1 MKRGGLTAMKTS
13 NTTTAALS
21 IQELS
26 EFLNV
31 SVQTLRKR
39 LRNQG
44 YLLPKNKVGNCYY
57 FTLNDCE
64 SFIANNYG
72 IFYNDFVNRY
82 SNGKRNEAIMYQI
95 PSGKGIISKETQRS
109 GKVYYYIRNLP
120 LYCDDQGSIIKFRSK
135 GFTSKEE
142 AEAERIRMIVD
153 RDNGVYKYYF
163 IEVGQIQQASKKKVP
178 PGANQSYYDFCI
190 DYFTKATYA
199 EATRKLYL
207 DITENRI
214 KSFFGT
220 TPISD
225 LSKASLQ
232 QFVDQYTT
240 NIRKTFIVLSLTL
253 KKLYSLDLIPT
264 NFYDSLVKPIS
275 TAPKHP
281 KEALTVKET
290 QCFLDYYKGHH
301 LEHCMLL
308 LFQCGLR
315 IGELQ
320 ALHWDEIEII
330 DDCKAKVHVNS
341 SWGETQ
347 HGMNRKTPKTH
358 SSKRVI
364 PISSSYTISVLKRAR
379 ATSKGKLWVAENE
392 TGLRPIDKH
401 NFSKRYFTKVGK
413 ELGIEKHLSSHVA
426 RHTFISNLVQ
436 HNVPYTE
443 IAKLAGHD
451 STAMIIK
458 VYAHA
463 IQDEDQTFNYVS
475 NLYT

>member
-1 MKRGGLTAMKTS
+1 MSMKTS
-13 NTTTAALS
+13 NKTTTALS

-39 LRNQG
+39 LHNQG
-44 YLLPKNKVGNCYY
+44 YLLPKNKVGNCYC
-57 FTLNDCE
+57 FTLSDCE
-64 SFIANNYG
+64 TFIAKNYD

-82 SNGKRNEAIMYQI
+82 SNGKRNESIMYQI

-109 GKVYYYIRNLP
+109 GKTYYYIRNLP
-120 LYCDDQGSIIKFRSK
+120 LYCDDQGRIIKFRSN
-135 GFTSKEE
+135 GFTLKEE
-142 AEAERIRMIVD
+142 AEAERKRMIAD
-153 RDNGVYKYYF
+153 RDNGLYKYRF
-163 IEVGQIQQASKKKVP
+163 IEVGHVQQSSNKKVP
-178 PGANQSYYDFCI
+178 TGANQSYYDFCI

-207 DITENRI
+207 DITKNRI
-214 KSFFGT
+214 KPFFGT

-225 LSKASLQ
+225 LSKSLLQ
-232 QFVDQYTT
+232 QFVDQYST
-240 NIRKTFIVLSLTL
+240 NIKKTFIVLSLTL
-253 KKLYSLDLIPT
+253 KKLHSLDLIPT
-264 NFYDSLVKPIS
+264 NFYSSLIKPVS

-281 KEALTVKET
+281 KEALTVNET
-290 QCFLDYYKGHH
+290 QSFLNYYKGHH
-301 LEHCMLL
+301 LEHCVLL

-320 ALHWDEIEII
+320 SLQWDEIEII

-347 HGMNRKTPKTH
+347 YGMNRKEPKTH

-364 PISSSYTISVLKRAR
+364 PISSTYTISVLKRAR
-379 ATSKGKLWVAENE
+379 AASKGNLWVAENE
-392 TGLRPIDKH
+392 TGLRPIDKS
-401 NFSKRYFTKVGK
+401 NFTKRYFAKVGK

-451 STAMIIK
+451 NTTMIIK

-463 IQDEDQTFNYVS
+463 IQDEEQTFNYVS

>member
-1 MKRGGLTAMKTS
+1 MKTS

-26 EFLNV
+26 KFLNV

-39 LRNQG
+39 LRDQG
-44 YLLPKNKVGNCYY
+44 YLIPKNKVGNCYY

-82 SNGKRNEAIMYQI
+82 SDGKRNESIMYQI

-109 GKVYYYIRNLP
+109 GKTYYYIRNLP
-120 LYCDDQGSIIKFRSK
+120 LYCDDQGTVIKFRSK

-142 AEAERIRMIVD
+142 AEFERKRMLTD
-153 RDNGVYKYYF
+153 RDNGLYKYRY
-163 IEVGQIQQASKKKVP
+163 IEAEHLQQLSKKKAP
-178 PGANQSYYDFCI
+178 TGANQSYYDFCI
-190 DYFTKATYA
+190 DFFTKATYA

-214 KSFFGT
+214 KPFFDT
-220 TPISD
+220 MSISD

-253 KKLYSLDLIPT
+253 KKLYSLELIPT
-264 NFYDSLVKPIS
+264 NYYKSLVKPVS

-281 KEALTVKET
+281 KEALTVCET
-290 QCFLDYYKGHH
+290 QCFLSYYKGHH

-320 ALHWDEIEII
+320 ALQWDEIEII
-330 DDCKAKVHVNS
+330 DECKAKIHVNT
-341 SWGETQ
+341 SWGETPC
-347 HGMNRKTPKTH
+347 GMNRKEPKTH

-364 PISSSYTISVLKRAR
+364 PISNSYTISVLKRAL
-379 ATSKGKLWVAENE
+379 AMSKGNLWVAENK

-451 STAMIIK
+451 TTAMIIK

-463 IQDEDQTFNYVS
+463 IQDEEQTFNYVS

>member
-1 MKRGGLTAMKTS
+1 MKTS
-13 NTTTAALS
+13 NKTIAALS

-39 LRNQG
+39 LRDQG
-44 YLLPKNKVGNCYY
+44 YLLSKNKVGNCYY

-82 SNGKRNEAIMYQI
+82 SNGKRNESIMYQI

-109 GKVYYYIRNLP
+109 GKTYYYIRNLP

-135 GFTSKEE
+135 GFTAKEE
-142 AEAERIRMIVD
+142 ADAERKRMIVD
-153 RDNGVYKYYF
+153 RDNGLYKYRF
-163 IEVGQIQQASKKKVP
+163 IESKYEQQSSKKKASA
-178 PGANQSYYDFCI
+178 GANQSYYDFCI
-190 DYFTKATYA
+190 NFFTKATYA

-214 KSFFGT
+214 KPFFGT
-220 TPISD
+220 MSISD

-264 NFYDSLVKPIS
+264 NFYDSLVKPVS
-275 TAPKHP
+275 TAPRHP
-281 KEALTVKET
+281 KEALTVNET
-290 QCFLDYYKGHH
+290 QCFLNYYKGHH

-320 ALHWDEIEII
+320 ALQWNEIDFI
-330 DDCKAKVHVNS
+330 DDTKAKIHVNA
-341 SWGETQ
+341 SWGDTQ
-347 HGMNRKTPKTH
+347 CGMNRKDPKTR
-358 SSKRVI
+358 SSKRII
-364 PISSSYTISVLKRAR
+364 PISNSYTISVLKRAL
-379 ATSKGKLWVAENE
+379 AMSKGKLWVAENE
-392 TGLRPIDKH
+392 TGLRPLDKH

-463 IQDEDQTFNYVS
+463 IQNEEQTFNYVS

>member
-1 MKRGGLTAMKTS
+1 MKTS

-26 EFLNV
+26 KFLNV

-39 LRNQG
+39 LRDQG
-44 YLLPKNKVGNCYY
+44 YLIPKNKVGNCYC
-57 FTLNDCE
+57 FTLSDCE
-64 SFIANNYG
+64 TFIANNYS

-82 SNGKRNEAIMYQI
+82 SNGKRNESIMYQI

-109 GKVYYYIRNLP
+109 GKTYYYIRNLP

-142 AEAERIRMIVD
+142 AEAERKRMIVD
-153 RDNGVYKYYF
+153 RDNGLYKYHF
-163 IEVGQIQQASKKKVP
+163 IECDQIQESSKKKVP
-178 PGANQSYYDFCI
+178 TGANQSYYDFCI

-207 DITENRI
+207 DITKNRI
-214 KSFFGT
+214 KPFFGT

-225 LSKASLQ
+225 LSKSLLQ
-232 QFVDQYTT
+232 QFVDQYST
-240 NIRKTFIVLSLTL
+240 NIKKTFIVLSLTL
-253 KKLYSLDLIPT
+253 KKLHSLDLIPT
-264 NFYDSLVKPIS
+264 NFYSSLIKPAS

-281 KEALTVKET
+281 KEALTVNET
-290 QCFLDYYKGHH
+290 QSFLNYYKGHH
-301 LEHCMLL
+301 LEHCVLL

-320 ALHWDEIEII
+320 SLQWDEIEII

-341 SWGETQ
+341 SWGETKY
-347 HGMNRKTPKTH
+347 GMNRKEPKTH

-364 PISSSYTISVLKRAR
+364 PISSTYTISVLKRAR
-379 ATSKGKLWVAENE
+379 AASKGNLWVAENK
-392 TGLRPIDKH
+392 TGLRPIDKS
-401 NFSKRYFTKVGK
+401 NFTKRYFAKVGK

-451 STAMIIK
+451 NTTMIIK

-463 IQDEDQTFNYVS
+463 IQDEEQTFNYVS

>member
-1 MKRGGLTAMKTS
+1 MSMKTS
-13 NTTTAALS
+13 NKTTTALS

-39 LRNQG
+39 LRDQG
-44 YLLPKNKVGNCYY
+44 YLLPKYKVGNCYR
-57 FTLNDCE
+57 FTLSDCE
-64 SFIANNYG
+64 TFIANNYG

-82 SNGKRNEAIMYQI
+82 SNGKRNESIMYQI

-109 GKVYYYIRNLP
+109 GKTYYYIRNLP
-120 LYCDDQGSIIKFRSK
+120 LYCDDQGKIIKFRSK

-142 AEAERIRMIVD
+142 AEAERKRRILD
-153 RDNGVYKYYF
+153 RDNGLYKYHF
-163 IEVGQIQQASKKKVP
+163 IECDQIQESSKKKVP
-178 PGANQSYYDFCI
+178 TGANQSYYDFCI

-207 DITENRI
+207 DITKNRI
-214 KSFFGT
+214 KPFFGT

-225 LSKASLQ
+225 LSKSLLQ
-232 QFVDQYTT
+232 QFVDQYST
-240 NIRKTFIVLSLTL
+240 NIKKTFIVLSLTL
-253 KKLYSLDLIPT
+253 KKLHSLDLIPT
-264 NFYDSLVKPIS
+264 NFYSSLIKPAS

-281 KEALTVKET
+281 KEALTVNET
-290 QCFLDYYKGHH
+290 QSFLNYYKGHH
-301 LEHCMLL
+301 LEHCVLL

-320 ALHWDEIEII
+320 SLQWDEIEII

-341 SWGETQ
+341 SWGETKY
-347 HGMNRKTPKTH
+347 GMNRKEPKTH

-364 PISSSYTISVLKRAR
+364 PISSTYTISVLKRAR
-379 ATSKGKLWVAENE
+379 AASKGNLWVAENK
-392 TGLRPIDKH
+392 TGLRPIDKS
-401 NFSKRYFTKVGK
+401 NFTKRYFAKVGK

-451 STAMIIK
+451 NTTMIIK

-463 IQDEDQTFNYVS
+463 IQDEEQTFNYVS

>member
-1 MKRGGLTAMKTS
+1 MKTS
-13 NTTTAALS
+13 NKTIAALS

-26 EFLNV
+26 KFLNV

-39 LRNQG
+39 LRDQG

-64 SFIANNYG
+64 TFIANNYG

-82 SNGKRNEAIMYQI
+82 SNGKRNESIMYQI

-109 GKVYYYIRNLP
+109 GKTYYYIRNLP
-120 LYCDDQGSIIKFRSK
+120 LYCDDQGTVIKFRSK

-142 AEAERIRMIVD
+142 AEFERKRMITD
-153 RDNGVYKYYF
+153 RDNGLYKYRF
-163 IEVGQIQQASKKKVP
+163 IEADHLQQLSKKKAP
-178 PGANQSYYDFCI
+178 TGANQSYYDFCI
-190 DYFTKATYA
+190 DFFTKATYA

-207 DITENRI
+207 AITENRI
-214 KSFFGT
+214 KPFFGT
-220 TPISD
+220 MSVSD

-253 KKLYSLDLIPT
+253 KKLYSLELIPT
-264 NFYDSLVKPIS
+264 NYYKSLVKPVS

-281 KEALTVKET
+281 KEALTVSET
-290 QCFLDYYKGHH
+290 QCFLNYYKGHH
-301 LEHCMLL
+301 LEHCVLL

-320 ALHWDEIEII
+320 SLQWDEIEII
-330 DDCKAKVHVNS
+330 DDSKAKVHVNS

-347 HGMNRKTPKTH
+347 YGMNRKEPKTH

-364 PISSSYTISVLKRAR
+364 PISSTYTISVLKRAR
-379 ATSKGKLWVAENE
+379 AASKGNLWVAENE
-392 TGLRPIDKH
+392 TGLRPIDKS
-401 NFSKRYFTKVGK
+401 NFTKRYFAKVGK

-451 STAMIIK
+451 NTTMIIK

-463 IQDEDQTFNYVS
+463 IQDEEQTFNYVS

>member
-1 MKRGGLTAMKTS
+1 MSMKTS
-13 NTTTAALS
+13 NKTTTALS

-39 LRNQG
+39 LRDQG
-44 YLLPKNKVGNCYY
+44 YLLPKYKVGNCYR
-57 FTLNDCE
+57 FTLSDCE
-64 SFIANNYG
+64 TFIAHNYG

-82 SNGKRNEAIMYQI
+82 SNGKRNESIMYQI

-109 GKVYYYIRNLP
+109 GKTYYYIRNLP

-142 AEAERIRMIVD
+142 AEAERKRMIVD
-153 RDNGVYKYYF
+153 RDNGLYKYHF
-163 IEVGQIQQASKKKVP
+163 IECDQIQESSKKKVP
-178 PGANQSYYDFCI
+178 TGANQSYYDFCI

-207 DITENRI
+207 DITKNRI
-214 KSFFGT
+214 KPFFGT

-225 LSKASLQ
+225 LSKSLLQ
-232 QFVDQYTT
+232 QFVDQYST
-240 NIRKTFIVLSLTL
+240 NIKKTFIVLSLTL
-253 KKLYSLDLIPT
+253 KKLHSLDLIPT
-264 NFYDSLVKPIS
+264 NFYSSLIKPAS

-281 KEALTVKET
+281 KEALTVNET
-290 QCFLDYYKGHH
+290 QSFLNYYKGHH
-301 LEHCMLL
+301 LEHCVLL

-320 ALHWDEIEII
+320 SLQWDEIEII

-341 SWGETQ
+341 SWGETKY
-347 HGMNRKTPKTH
+347 GMNRKEPKTH

-364 PISSSYTISVLKRAR
+364 PISSTYTISVLKRAR
-379 ATSKGKLWVAENE
+379 AASKGNLWVAENK
-392 TGLRPIDKH
+392 TGLRPIDKS
-401 NFSKRYFTKVGK
+401 NFTKRYFAKVGK

-451 STAMIIK
+451 NTTMIIK

-463 IQDEDQTFNYVS
+463 IQDEEQTFNYVS

>member
-1 MKRGGLTAMKTS
+1 MKTS
-13 NTTTAALS
+13 NKTTTALS

-39 LRNQG
+39 LRDQR
-44 YLLPKNKVGNCYY
+44 YLISKNKVGNCYY
-57 FTLNDCE
+57 FTLSDCE
-64 SFIANNYG
+64 TFIANNYG

-120 LYCDDQGSIIKFRSK
+120 LYCDDQGRIIKFRSK

-163 IEVGQIQQASKKKVP
+163 IEVGQVQQESKKKVP
-178 PGANQSYYDFCI
+178 PGSNQSYYDFCI

-232 QFVDQYTT
+232 QFIDQYTT

-275 TAPKHP
+275 TAQKHP

-347 HGMNRKTPKTH
+347 YGMNRKAPKTH

-364 PISSSYTISVLKRAR
+364 PINNTYTISVLKRAR
-379 ATSKGKLWVAENE
+379 AMSKGNLWVAENE

>member
-1 MKRGGLTAMKTS
+1 MKTS

-39 LRNQG
+39 LRDQG

-82 SNGKRNEAIMYQI
+82 SNGKRNESIMYQI

-109 GKVYYYIRNLP
+109 GKTYYYIRNLP
-120 LYCDDQGSIIKFRSK
+120 LYCDDQGKIIKFRSK

-142 AEAERIRMIVD
+142 AEAERKRRILD
-153 RDNGVYKYYF
+153 RDNGLYKYHF
-163 IEVGQIQQASKKKVP
+163 IECDQIQESSKKKVP
-178 PGANQSYYDFCI
+178 TGANQSYYDFCI

-207 DITENRI
+207 DITKNRI
-214 KSFFGT
+214 KPFFGT

-225 LSKASLQ
+225 LSKSLLQ
-232 QFVDQYTT
+232 QFVDQYST
-240 NIRKTFIVLSLTL
+240 NIKKTFIVLSLTL
-253 KKLYSLDLIPT
+253 KKLHSLDLIPT
-264 NFYDSLVKPIS
+264 NFYSSLIKPAS

-281 KEALTVKET
+281 KEALTVNET
-290 QCFLDYYKGHH
+290 QSFLNYYKGHH
-301 LEHCMLL
+301 LEHCVLL

-320 ALHWDEIEII
+320 SLQWDEIEII

-341 SWGETQ
+341 SWGETKY
-347 HGMNRKTPKTH
+347 GMNRKEPKTH

-364 PISSSYTISVLKRAR
+364 PISSTYTISVLKRAR
-379 ATSKGKLWVAENE
+379 AASKGNLWVAENE
-392 TGLRPIDKH
+392 TGLRPIDKS
-401 NFSKRYFTKVGK
+401 NFTKRYFAKVGK
-413 ELGIEKHLSSHVA
+413 KLGIEKHLSSHVA

-451 STAMIIK
+451 NTTMIIK

-463 IQDEDQTFNYVS
+463 IQDEEQTFNYVS

>member
-1 MKRGGLTAMKTS
+1 MKTS

-26 EFLNV
+26 KFLNV

-39 LRNQG
+39 LRDQG
-44 YLLPKNKVGNCYY
+44 YLLPKYKVGNCYR
-57 FTLNDCE
+57 FTLSDCE
-64 SFIANNYG
+64 TFIANNYG

-82 SNGKRNEAIMYQI
+82 SNGKRNESIMYQI

-109 GKVYYYIRNLP
+109 GKTYYYIRNLP
-120 LYCDDQGSIIKFRSK
+120 LYCDDQGRIIKFRSK

-142 AEAERIRMIVD
+142 AEAERKRMIQD
-153 RDNGVYKYYF
+153 RDNGLYKYHF
-163 IEVGQIQQASKKKVP
+163 IECDQIQESSKKKVP
-178 PGANQSYYDFCI
+178 TGANQSYYDFCI

-207 DITENRI
+207 DITKNRI
-214 KSFFGT
+214 KPFFGT

-225 LSKASLQ
+225 LSKSLLQ
-232 QFVDQYTT
+232 QFVDQYST
-240 NIRKTFIVLSLTL
+240 NIKKTFIVLSLTL
-253 KKLYSLDLIPT
+253 KKLHSLDLIPT
-264 NFYDSLVKPIS
+264 NFYSSLIKPAS

-281 KEALTVKET
+281 KEALTVNET
-290 QCFLDYYKGHH
+290 QSFLNYYKGHH
-301 LEHCMLL
+301 LEHCVLL

-320 ALHWDEIEII
+320 SLQWDEIEII

-341 SWGETQ
+341 SWGETKY
-347 HGMNRKTPKTH
+347 GMNRKEPKTH

-364 PISSSYTISVLKRAR
+364 PISSTYTISVLKRAR
-379 ATSKGKLWVAENE
+379 AASKGNLWVAENE
-392 TGLRPIDKH
+392 TGLRPIDKS
-401 NFSKRYFTKVGK
+401 NFTKRYFAKVGK

-451 STAMIIK
+451 NTTMIIK

-463 IQDEDQTFNYVS
+463 IQDEEQTFNYVS

>member
-1 MKRGGLTAMKTS
+1 MSMKTS
-13 NTTTAALS
+13 NKTTTALS

-39 LRNQG
+39 LHDQG
-44 YLLPKNKVGNCYY
+44 YLLPKNKIGNCYC
-57 FTLNDCE
+57 FTLCDCE
-64 SFIANNYG
+64 TFIAKNYG
-72 IFYNDFVNRY
+72 IFYNNFVNRY
-82 SNGKRNEAIMYQI
+82 SNGKRNESIMYQI

-109 GKVYYYIRNLP
+109 GKTYYYIRNLP
-120 LYCDDQGSIIKFRSK
+120 LYCDDQGRIIKFRSN
-135 GFTSKEE
+135 GFTLKEE
-142 AEAERIRMIVD
+142 AEAERKRMIAD
-153 RDNGVYKYYF
+153 RDNGLYKYRF
-163 IEVGQIQQASKKKVP
+163 IEVGHVQQSSNKKVP
-178 PGANQSYYDFCI
+178 TGANQSYYDFCI

-207 DITENRI
+207 DITKNRI
-214 KSFFGT
+214 KPFFGT

-225 LSKASLQ
+225 LSKSLLQ
-232 QFVDQYTT
+232 QFVDQYST
-240 NIRKTFIVLSLTL
+240 NIKKTFIVLSLTL
-253 KKLYSLDLIPT
+253 KKLHSLDLIPT
-264 NFYDSLVKPIS
+264 NFYSSLIKPAS

-281 KEALTVKET
+281 KEALTVNET
-290 QCFLDYYKGHH
+290 QSFLNYYKGHH
-301 LEHCMLL
+301 LEHCVLL

-320 ALHWDEIEII
+320 SLQWDEIEII

-341 SWGETQ
+341 SWGETKY
-347 HGMNRKTPKTH
+347 GMNRKEPKTH
-358 SSKRVI
+358 SSKRII
-364 PISSSYTISVLKRAR
+364 PISSTYTISVLKRAR
-379 ATSKGKLWVAENE
+379 AASKGNLWVAENE
-392 TGLRPIDKH
+392 TGLRPIDKS
-401 NFSKRYFTKVGK
+401 NFTKRYFAKVGK

-451 STAMIIK
+451 NTTMIIK

-463 IQDEDQTFNYVS
+463 IQDEEQTFNYVS

>member
-1 MKRGGLTAMKTS
+1 MKTS
-13 NTTTAALS
+13 NKTTAALS

-39 LRNQG
+39 LRDQG
-44 YLLPKNKVGNCYY
+44 YLLSKNKVGNCYY

-82 SNGKRNEAIMYQI
+82 SNGKRNESIMYQI

-109 GKVYYYIRNLP
+109 GKTYYYIRNLP

-135 GFTSKEE
+135 GFTAKEE
-142 AEAERIRMIVD
+142 ADAERKRMIVD
-153 RDNGVYKYYF
+153 RDNGLYKYRF
-163 IEVGQIQQASKKKVP
+163 IESKYEQQSSKKKASA
-178 PGANQSYYDFCI
+178 GANQSYYDFCI
-190 DYFTKATYA
+190 NFFTKATYA

-214 KSFFGT
+214 KPFFGT
-220 TPISD
+220 MSISD
-225 LSKASLQ
+225 LSKVSLQ

-264 NFYDSLVKPIS
+264 NFYDSLVKPVS
-275 TAPKHP
+275 TAPRHP
-281 KEALTVKET
+281 KEALTVNET
-290 QCFLDYYKGHH
+290 QCFLNYYKGHH

-320 ALHWDEIEII
+320 ALQWNEIDFI
-330 DDCKAKVHVNS
+330 DDTKAKIHVNA
-341 SWGETQ
+341 SWGDTQ
-347 HGMNRKTPKTH
+347 CGMNRKDPKTR
-358 SSKRVI
+358 SSKRII
-364 PISSSYTISVLKRAR
+364 PISNSYTISVLKRAL
-379 ATSKGKLWVAENE
+379 AMSKGKLWVAENK
-392 TGLRPIDKH
+392 TGLRPLDKH

-463 IQDEDQTFNYVS
+463 IQDEEQTFNYVS

>member
-1 MKRGGLTAMKTS
+1 MKIS

-26 EFLNV
+26 KFLNV

-39 LRNQG
+39 LRDQG
-44 YLLPKNKVGNCYY
+44 HLVPKNKIGNCYH
-57 FTLNDCE
+57 FTLNDCGF
-64 SFIANNYG
+64 FIANNYG

-82 SNGKRNEAIMYQI
+82 SDGKRNESIMYQI

-109 GKVYYYIRNLP
+109 GKTYYYIRNLP

-142 AEAERIRMIVD
+142 AEAERKRMIVD
-153 RDNGVYKYYF
+153 RDNGLYKYRF
-163 IEVGQIQQASKKKVP
+163 IESKYEQQPSKKKAST
-178 PGANQSYYDFCI
+178 GANQSYYEFCI
-190 DYFTKATYA
+190 NFFTKATYA

-214 KSFFGT
+214 KPFFGT
-220 TPISD
+220 MSISE

-264 NFYDSLVKPIS
+264 NFYDSLVKPVS
-275 TAPKHP
+275 TAPRHP
-281 KEALTVKET
+281 KEALTVSET
-290 QCFLDYYKGHH
+290 QYFLNYYKGHH

-320 ALHWDEIEII
+320 ALQWDEIEIV
-330 DDCKAKVHVNS
+330 DEYKAKIHVNA

-347 HGMNRKTPKTH
+347 CGMNRKEPKTR
-358 SSKRVI
+358 SSRRVI
-364 PISSSYTISVLKRAR
+364 PISNSYTVSVLKRAR
-379 ATSKGKLWVAENE
+379 ATSKGNLWVAENE

-463 IQDEDQTFNYVS
+463 IQDEEQTFNYVS

>member
-1 MKRGGLTAMKTS
+1 MSMKTS
-13 NTTTAALS
+13 NKTTTALS

-31 SVQTLRKR
+31 SAQTLRKR
-39 LRNQG
+39 LRDQG
-44 YLLPKNKVGNCYY
+44 YLISKNKVGNCYY

-64 SFIANNYG
+64 TFIANNYS

-82 SNGKRNEAIMYQI
+82 SNGKGNESIMYQI

-109 GKVYYYIRNLP
+109 GKTYYYIRNLP

-142 AEAERIRMIVD
+142 AEAERKRMIVD
-153 RDNGVYKYYF
+153 RDNGLYKYHF
-163 IEVGQIQQASKKKVP
+163 IEVGHVQQSSKSKVP

-214 KSFFGT
+214 KAFFGT

-264 NFYDSLVKPIS
+264 NFYDLLVKPVS

-281 KEALTVKET
+281 KEALTVNET

-320 ALHWDEIEII
+320 SLQWDEIEII

-347 HGMNRKTPKTH
+347 YGMNRKEPKTR
-358 SSKRVI
+358 SSRRVI
-364 PISSSYTISVLKRAR
+364 PISSTYTISVLKRAR
-379 ATSKGKLWVAENE
+379 AASKGNLWVAENE
-392 TGLRPIDKH
+392 TGLLPIDKS
-401 NFSKRYFTKVGK
+401 NFTKRYFAKVGK

-463 IQDEDQTFNYVS
+463 IQDEEQTFNYVS

>member
-1 MKRGGLTAMKTS
+1 MKTS

-39 LRNQG
+39 LRDQG

-64 SFIANNYG
+64 SFIANNYS

-82 SNGKRNEAIMYQI
+82 SNGKRNESIMYQI
-95 PSGKGIISKETQRS
+95 PSGKGVISKETQRS
-109 GKVYYYIRNLP
+109 GKAYYYIRNLP

-163 IEVGQIQQASKKKVP
+163 IEVGQVQQESKKKVP

-275 TAPKHP
+275 TAQKYP
-281 KEALTVKET
+281 KEALTVSET

-364 PISSSYTISVLKRAR
+364 PISNSYTISVLKRAR
-379 ATSKGKLWVAENE
+379 ATSKGKLWVAENK

-463 IQDEDQTFNYVS
+463 IQDEEQTFNYVS

>member
-1 MKRGGLTAMKTS
+1 MKTS

-26 EFLNV
+26 KFLNV

-39 LRNQG
+39 LRDQG
-44 YLLPKNKVGNCYY
+44 YLLPKYKVGNCYR
-57 FTLNDCE
+57 FTLSDCE
-64 SFIANNYG
+64 TFIANNYG

-82 SNGKRNEAIMYQI
+82 SNGKRNESIMYQI

-109 GKVYYYIRNLP
+109 GKTYYYIRNLP

-142 AEAERIRMIVD
+142 AEAERKRMIVD
-153 RDNGVYKYYF
+153 RDNGLYKYHF
-163 IEVGQIQQASKKKVP
+163 IECDQIQESSKKKVP
-178 PGANQSYYDFCI
+178 TGANQSYYDFCI

-207 DITENRI
+207 DITKNRI
-214 KSFFGT
+214 KPFFGT

-225 LSKASLQ
+225 LSKSLLQ
-232 QFVDQYTT
+232 QFVDQYST
-240 NIRKTFIVLSLTL
+240 NIKKTFIVLSLTL
-253 KKLYSLDLIPT
+253 KKLHSLDLIPT
-264 NFYDSLVKPIS
+264 NFYSSLIKPAS

-281 KEALTVKET
+281 KEALTVNET
-290 QCFLDYYKGHH
+290 QSFLNYYKGHH
-301 LEHCMLL
+301 LEHCVLL

-320 ALHWDEIEII
+320 SLQWDEIEII

-341 SWGETQ
+341 SWGETKY
-347 HGMNRKTPKTH
+347 GMNRKEPKTH

-364 PISSSYTISVLKRAR
+364 PISSTYTISVLKRAR
-379 ATSKGKLWVAENE
+379 AASKGNLWVAENE
-392 TGLRPIDKH
+392 TGLRPIDKS
-401 NFSKRYFTKVGK
+401 NFTKRYFAKVGK

-451 STAMIIK
+451 NTTMIIK

-463 IQDEDQTFNYVS
+463 IQDEEQTFNYVS

>member
-1 MKRGGLTAMKTS
+1 MKTS
-13 NTTTAALS
+13 NKTIAALS

-31 SVQTLRKR
+31 SMQTLRKR
-39 LRNQG
+39 LRDQG
-44 YLLPKNKVGNCYY
+44 YLLSKNKVGNCYY

-72 IFYNDFVNRY
+72 IFYNNFVNRY
-82 SNGKRNEAIMYQI
+82 SNGKRNESIMYQI

-109 GKVYYYIRNLP
+109 GKTYYYIRNLP

-135 GFTSKEE
+135 GFTAKEE
-142 AEAERIRMIVD
+142 ADAERKRMIVD
-153 RDNGVYKYYF
+153 RDNGLYKYRF
-163 IEVGQIQQASKKKVP
+163 IESKYEQQSSKKKASAD
-178 PGANQSYYDFCI
+178 ANQSYYDFCI
-190 DYFTKATYA
+190 NFFTKATYA

-214 KSFFGT
+214 KPFFGT
-220 TPISD
+220 ISISD

-264 NFYDSLVKPIS
+264 NFYDSLVKPVS
-275 TAPKHP
+275 TAPRHP
-281 KEALTVKET
+281 KEALTVNET
-290 QCFLDYYKGHH
+290 QCFLNYYKGHH

-320 ALHWDEIEII
+320 ALQWNEIDFI
-330 DDCKAKVHVNS
+330 DDTKAKIHVNA
-341 SWGETQ
+341 SWGDTQ
-347 HGMNRKTPKTH
+347 CGMNRKDPKTR
-358 SSKRVI
+358 SSKRII
-364 PISSSYTISVLKRAR
+364 PISNSYTISVLKRAL
-379 ATSKGKLWVAENE
+379 AMSKGKLWVAENE
-392 TGLRPIDKH
+392 TGLRPLDKH

-426 RHTFISNLVQ
+426 RHTFISTLVQ

-463 IQDEDQTFNYVS
+463 IQNEEQTFNYVS

>member
-1 MKRGGLTAMKTS
+1 MKTS
-13 NTTTAALS
+13 NKTTAALS

-39 LRNQG
+39 LRDQG
-44 YLLPKNKVGNCYY
+44 YLLSKNKVGNCYY

-82 SNGKRNEAIMYQI
+82 SNGKRNESIMYQI

-109 GKVYYYIRNLP
+109 GKTYYYIRNLP

-135 GFTSKEE
+135 GFTAKEE
-142 AEAERIRMIVD
+142 ADAERKRMIVD
-153 RDNGVYKYYF
+153 RDNGLYKYRF
-163 IEVGQIQQASKKKVP
+163 IESKYEQQSSKKKASA
-178 PGANQSYYDFCI
+178 GANQSYYDFCI
-190 DYFTKATYA
+190 NFFTKATYA

-214 KSFFGT
+214 KPFFDT
-220 TPISD
+220 MSISD

-264 NFYDSLVKPIS
+264 NFYDSLVKPVS
-275 TAPKHP
+275 TAPRHP
-281 KEALTVKET
+281 KEALTVNET
-290 QCFLDYYKGHH
+290 QCFLNYYKGHH

-320 ALHWDEIEII
+320 ALQWNEIDFI
-330 DDCKAKVHVNS
+330 DDTKAKIHVNA
-341 SWGETQ
+341 SWGDTQ
-347 HGMNRKTPKTH
+347 CGMNRKDPKTR
-358 SSKRVI
+358 SSKRII
-364 PISSSYTISVLKRAR
+364 PISNSYTISVLKRAL
-379 ATSKGKLWVAENE
+379 AMSKGKLWVAENE
-392 TGLRPIDKH
+392 TGLRPLDKH

>member
-1 MKRGGLTAMKTS
+1 MSMKTS
-13 NTTTAALS
+13 NKTTTALS

-39 LRNQG
+39 LRDQG
-44 YLLPKNKVGNCYY
+44 YLLPKYKVGNCYR
-57 FTLNDCE
+57 FTLSDCE
-64 SFIANNYG
+64 TFIANNYG

-82 SNGKRNEAIMYQI
+82 SNGKRNESIMYQI

-109 GKVYYYIRNLP
+109 GKTYYYIRNLP

-142 AEAERIRMIVD
+142 AEAERKRMIVD
-153 RDNGVYKYYF
+153 RDNGLYKYHF
-163 IEVGQIQQASKKKVP
+163 IECDQIQESLKKKVP
-178 PGANQSYYDFCI
+178 TGANQSYYDFCI

-207 DITENRI
+207 DITKNRI
-214 KSFFGT
+214 KPFFGT

-225 LSKASLQ
+225 LSKSLLQ
-232 QFVDQYTT
+232 QFVDQYST
-240 NIRKTFIVLSLTL
+240 NIKKTFIVLSLTL
-253 KKLYSLDLIPT
+253 KKLHSLDLIPT
-264 NFYDSLVKPIS
+264 NFYSSLIKPAS

-281 KEALTVKET
+281 KEALTVNET
-290 QCFLDYYKGHH
+290 QSFLNYYKGHH
-301 LEHCMLL
+301 LEHCVLL

-320 ALHWDEIEII
+320 SLQWDEIEII

-341 SWGETQ
+341 SWGETKY
-347 HGMNRKTPKTH
+347 GMNRKEPKTH

-364 PISSSYTISVLKRAR
+364 PISSTYTISVLKRAR
-379 ATSKGKLWVAENE
+379 AASKGNLWVAENK
-392 TGLRPIDKH
+392 TGLRPIDKS
-401 NFSKRYFTKVGK
+401 NFTKRYFAKVGK

-451 STAMIIK
+451 NTTMIIK

-463 IQDEDQTFNYVS
+463 IQDEEQTFNYVS

>member
-1 MKRGGLTAMKTS
+1 MSMKTS
-13 NTTTAALS
+13 NKTTTALS

-39 LRNQG
+39 LRDQR
-44 YLLPKNKVGNCYY
+44 YLLPKNKVGNCYC
-57 FTLNDCE
+57 FTLSDCE
-64 SFIANNYG
+64 SFIANNYS

-82 SNGKRNEAIMYQI
+82 SDGKRNESIMYQI

-109 GKVYYYIRNLP
+109 GKTYYYIRNLP
-120 LYCDDQGSIIKFRSK
+120 LYCDDQGRIIKFRSN
-135 GFTSKEE
+135 GFTLKEE
-142 AEAERIRMIVD
+142 AEAERKRMIAD
-153 RDNGVYKYYF
+153 RDNGLYKYRF
-163 IEVGQIQQASKKKVP
+163 IEVGHVQQSSNKKVP
-178 PGANQSYYDFCI
+178 TGANQSYYDFCI

-207 DITENRI
+207 DITKNRI
-214 KSFFGT
+214 KPFFGT

-225 LSKASLQ
+225 LSKSLLQ
-232 QFVDQYTT
+232 QFVDQYST
-240 NIRKTFIVLSLTL
+240 NIKKTFIVLSLTL
-253 KKLYSLDLIPT
+253 KKLHSLDLIPT
-264 NFYDSLVKPIS
+264 NFYSSLIKPAS

-281 KEALTVKET
+281 KEALTVNET
-290 QCFLDYYKGHH
+290 QSFLNYYKGHH

-320 ALHWDEIEII
+320 SLQWDEIEII

-341 SWGETQ
+341 SWGETKY
-347 HGMNRKTPKTH
+347 GMNRKEAKTH

-364 PISSSYTISVLKRAR
+364 PISSTYTISVLKRAR
-379 ATSKGKLWVAENE
+379 AASKGNLWVAENE
-392 TGLRPIDKH
+392 TGLRPIDKS
-401 NFSKRYFTKVGK
+401 NFTKRYFAKVGK

-451 STAMIIK
+451 NTTMIIK

-463 IQDEDQTFNYVS
+463 IQDEEQTFNYVS

>member
-1 MKRGGLTAMKTS
+1 MKTS

-39 LRNQG
+39 LRDQG

-82 SNGKRNEAIMYQI
+82 SDGKRNESIMYQI

-109 GKVYYYIRNLP
+109 GKTYYYIRNLP

-142 AEAERIRMIVD
+142 AEAERKRRILD
-153 RDNGVYKYYF
+153 RDNGLYKYHF
-163 IEVGQIQQASKKKVP
+163 IECDQIQESSKKKVP
-178 PGANQSYYDFCI
+178 TGANQSYYDFCI

-207 DITENRI
+207 DITKNRI
-214 KSFFGT
+214 KPFFGT

-225 LSKASLQ
+225 LSKSLLQ
-232 QFVDQYTT
+232 QFVDQYST
-240 NIRKTFIVLSLTL
+240 NIKKTFIVLSLTL
-253 KKLYSLDLIPT
+253 KKLHSLDLIPT
-264 NFYDSLVKPIS
+264 NFYSSLIKPTS

-281 KEALTVKET
+281 KEALTVNET
-290 QCFLDYYKGHH
+290 QSFLNYYKGHH
-301 LEHCMLL
+301 LEHCVLL

-320 ALHWDEIEII
+320 SLQWDEIEII

-341 SWGETQ
+341 SWGETKY
-347 HGMNRKTPKTH
+347 GMNRKEPKTH

-364 PISSSYTISVLKRAR
+364 PISSTYTISVLKRAR
-379 ATSKGKLWVAENE
+379 AASKGNLWVAENE
-392 TGLRPIDKH
+392 TGLRPIDKS
-401 NFSKRYFTKVGK
+401 NFTKRYFAKVGK

-451 STAMIIK
+451 NTTMIIK

-463 IQDEDQTFNYVS
+463 IQNEEQTFNYVS

>member
-1 MKRGGLTAMKTS
+1 MKTS

-26 EFLNV
+26 KFLNV

-39 LRNQG
+39 LRDQG

-82 SNGKRNEAIMYQI
+82 SNGKRNESIMYQI

-109 GKVYYYIRNLP
+109 GKTYYYIRNLP
-120 LYCDDQGSIIKFRSK
+120 LYCDDQGKIIKFRSK

-142 AEAERIRMIVD
+142 AEAERKRRILD
-153 RDNGVYKYYF
+153 RDNGLYKYHF
-163 IEVGQIQQASKKKVP
+163 IECDQIQESSKKKVP
-178 PGANQSYYDFCI
+178 TGANQSYYDFCI

-207 DITENRI
+207 DITKNRI
-214 KSFFGT
+214 KPFFGT

-225 LSKASLQ
+225 LSKSLLQ
-232 QFVDQYTT
+232 QFVDQYST
-240 NIRKTFIVLSLTL
+240 NIKKTFIVLSLTL
-253 KKLYSLDLIPT
+253 KKLHSLDLIPT
-264 NFYDSLVKPIS
+264 NFYSSLIKPAS

-281 KEALTVKET
+281 KEALTVNET
-290 QCFLDYYKGHH
+290 QSFLNYYKGHH
-301 LEHCMLL
+301 LEHCVLL

-320 ALHWDEIEII
+320 SLQWDEIEII

-341 SWGETQ
+341 SWGETKY
-347 HGMNRKTPKTH
+347 GMNRKEPKTH

-364 PISSSYTISVLKRAR
+364 PISSTYTISVLKRAR
-379 ATSKGKLWVAENE
+379 AASKGNLWVAENE
-392 TGLRPIDKH
+392 TGLRPIDKS
-401 NFSKRYFTKVGK
+401 NFTKRYFAKVGK
-413 ELGIEKHLSSHVA
+413 KLGIEKHLSSHVA

-451 STAMIIK
+451 NTTMIIK

-463 IQDEDQTFNYVS
+463 IQDEEQTFNYVS

>member
-1 MKRGGLTAMKTS
+1 MKTS

>member
-1 MKRGGLTAMKTS
+1 MKTS
-13 NTTTAALS
+13 NKTIAALS

-39 LRNQG
+39 LRDQG
-44 YLLPKNKVGNCYY
+44 YLLSKNKVGNCYY

-82 SNGKRNEAIMYQI
+82 SNGKRNESIMYQI

-109 GKVYYYIRNLP
+109 GKTYYYIRNLP

-135 GFTSKEE
+135 GFTAKEE
-142 AEAERIRMIVD
+142 ADAERKRMIVD
-153 RDNGVYKYYF
+153 RDNGLYKYRF
-163 IEVGQIQQASKKKVP
+163 IESKYEQQSSKKKASA
-178 PGANQSYYDFCI
+178 GANQSYYDFCI
-190 DYFTKATYA
+190 NFFTKATYA

-214 KSFFGT
+214 KPFFGT
-220 TPISD
+220 MSISD

-264 NFYDSLVKPIS
+264 NFYDSLVKPVS

-281 KEALTVKET
+281 KEALTVNET
-290 QCFLDYYKGHH
+290 QCFLNYYKGHH

-320 ALHWDEIEII
+320 ALQWNEIDFI
-330 DDCKAKVHVNS
+330 DDTKAKIHVNA
-341 SWGETQ
+341 SWGDTQ
-347 HGMNRKTPKTH
+347 CGMNRKDPKTR
-358 SSKRVI
+358 SSKRII
-364 PISSSYTISVLKRAR
+364 PISNSYTISVLKRAL
-379 ATSKGKLWVAENE
+379 AMSKGKLWVAENE
-392 TGLRPIDKH
+392 TGLRPLDKH

-463 IQDEDQTFNYVS
+463 IQNEEQTFNYVS

>member
-1 MKRGGLTAMKTS
+1 MKTS
-13 NTTTAALS
+13 NKTTAALS

-39 LRNQG
+39 LRDQG
-44 YLLPKNKVGNCYY
+44 YLLSKNKVGNCYY

-82 SNGKRNEAIMYQI
+82 SDGKRNESIMYQI

-109 GKVYYYIRNLP
+109 GKTYYYIRNLP

-135 GFTSKEE
+135 GFTLKEE
-142 AEAERIRMIVD
+142 ADAERKRMIVD
-153 RDNGVYKYYF
+153 RDNGLYKYRF
-163 IEVGQIQQASKKKVP
+163 IESKYEQQSSQKKAP
-178 PGANQSYYDFCI
+178 AGANQSYYDFCI
-190 DYFTKATYA
+190 NFFTKATYA

-214 KSFFGT
+214 KPFFGT
-220 TPISD
+220 MSISD

-253 KKLYSLDLIPT
+253 KKLYSLDLIET
-264 NFYDSLVKPIS
+264 NFYDSLVKPVS
-275 TAPKHP
+275 TAPRYP
-281 KEALTVKET
+281 KEALTVNET
-290 QCFLDYYKGHH
+290 QCFLNYYKGHH

-320 ALHWDEIEII
+320 ALQWNEIDFI
-330 DDCKAKVHVNS
+330 DDTKAKIHVNA
-341 SWGETQ
+341 SWGDTQ
-347 HGMNRKTPKTH
+347 CGMNRKEPKTR
-358 SSKRVI
+358 SSKRII
-364 PISSSYTISVLKRAR
+364 PISNSYTISVLKRAL
-379 ATSKGKLWVAENE
+379 AMSKGKLWVAENE
-392 TGLRPIDKH
+392 TGLRPLDKH

-413 ELGIEKHLSSHVA
+413 ELGIKKHLSSHVA

-463 IQDEDQTFNYVS
+463 IQDEEQTFNYVS

>member
-1 MKRGGLTAMKTS
+1 MSMKTS
-13 NTTTAALS
+13 NKTTTALS

-39 LRNQG
+39 LRDQG
-44 YLLPKNKVGNCYY
+44 YLLPKYKVGNCYR
-57 FTLNDCE
+57 FTLSDCE
-64 SFIANNYG
+64 TFIANNYG
-72 IFYNDFVNRY
+72 IFYNNFVNRY
-82 SNGKRNEAIMYQI
+82 SNGKRNESIMYQI

-109 GKVYYYIRNLP
+109 GKTYYYIRNLP

-142 AEAERIRMIVD
+142 AEAERKRMIVD
-153 RDNGVYKYYF
+153 RDNGLYKYHF
-163 IEVGQIQQASKKKVP
+163 IECDQIQESSKKKVP
-178 PGANQSYYDFCI
+178 TGANQSYYDFCI

-207 DITENRI
+207 DITKNRI
-214 KSFFGT
+214 KPFFGT

-225 LSKASLQ
+225 LSKSLLQ
-232 QFVDQYTT
+232 QFVDQYST
-240 NIRKTFIVLSLTL
+240 NIKKTFIVLSLTL
-253 KKLYSLDLIPT
+253 KKLHSLDLIPT
-264 NFYDSLVKPIS
+264 NFYSSLIKPAS

-281 KEALTVKET
+281 KEALTVNET
-290 QCFLDYYKGHH
+290 QSFLNYYKGHH
-301 LEHCMLL
+301 LEHCVLL

-320 ALHWDEIEII
+320 SLQWDEIEII

-341 SWGETQ
+341 SWGETKY
-347 HGMNRKTPKTH
+347 GMNRKEPKTH

-364 PISSSYTISVLKRAR
+364 PISSTYTISVLKRAR
-379 ATSKGKLWVAENE
+379 AASKGNLWVAENK
-392 TGLRPIDKH
+392 TGLRPIDKS
-401 NFSKRYFTKVGK
+401 NFTKRYFAKVGK

-451 STAMIIK
+451 NTTMIIK

-463 IQDEDQTFNYVS
+463 IQDEEQTFNYVS

>member
-1 MKRGGLTAMKTS
+1 MKTS

-26 EFLNV
+26 KFLNV

-39 LRNQG
+39 LRDQG
-44 YLLPKNKVGNCYY
+44 YLIPKNKVGNCYC
-57 FTLNDCE
+57 FTISDCE
-64 SFIANNYG
+64 TFIANNYS

-82 SNGKRNEAIMYQI
+82 SDGKRNESIMYQI

-109 GKVYYYIRNLP
+109 GKTYYYIRNLP
-120 LYCDDQGSIIKFRSK
+120 LYCDDQGRIIKFRSK
-135 GFTSKEE
+135 GFTLKEE
-142 AEAERIRMIVD
+142 AEAERKRMIVD
-153 RDNGVYKYYF
+153 RDNGLYKYHF
-163 IEVGQIQQASKKKVP
+163 IECDQIQESSKKKVP
-178 PGANQSYYDFCI
+178 TGANQSYYDFCI

-207 DITENRI
+207 DITKNRI
-214 KSFFGT
+214 KPFFGT

-225 LSKASLQ
+225 LSKSLLQ
-232 QFVDQYTT
+232 QFVDQYST
-240 NIRKTFIVLSLTL
+240 NIKKTFIVLSLTL
-253 KKLYSLDLIPT
+253 KKLHSLDLIPT
-264 NFYDSLVKPIS
+264 NFYSSLIKPAS

-281 KEALTVKET
+281 KEALTVNET
-290 QCFLDYYKGHH
+290 QSFLNYYKGHH
-301 LEHCMLL
+301 LEHCVLL

-320 ALHWDEIEII
+320 SLQWDEIEII

-341 SWGETQ
+341 SWGETKY
-347 HGMNRKTPKTH
+347 GMNRKEPKTH

-364 PISSSYTISVLKRAR
+364 PISSTYTISVLKRAR
-379 ATSKGKLWVAENE
+379 AASKGNLWVAENE
-392 TGLRPIDKH
+392 TGLRPIDKS
-401 NFSKRYFTKVGK
+401 NFTKRYFAKVGK
-413 ELGIEKHLSSHVA
+413 KLGIEKHLSSHVA

-451 STAMIIK
+451 NTTMIIK

-463 IQDEDQTFNYVS
+463 IQDEEQTFNYVS

>member
-1 MKRGGLTAMKTS
+1 MKTS

-39 LRNQG
+39 LRDQG

-82 SNGKRNEAIMYQI
+82 SDGKRNESIMYQI

-109 GKVYYYIRNLP
+109 GKTYYYIRNLP

-142 AEAERIRMIVD
+142 AQAERKRMIVD
-153 RDNGVYKYYF
+153 RDNGLYKYRF
-163 IEVGQIQQASKKKVP
+163 IEAEYKQQSSKKKAP
-178 PGANQSYYDFCI
+178 RGDNQSYYDFCI
-190 DYFTKATYA
+190 NFFTKASYA

-214 KSFFGT
+214 KPFFGT
-220 TPISD
+220 MSISE
-225 LSKASLQ
+225 LSKALLQ
-232 QFVDQYTT
+232 QFDQYTT

-264 NFYDSLVKPIS
+264 NFYDSLVKPVS

-281 KEALTVKET
+281 KEALTVCET
-290 QCFLDYYKGHH
+290 QCFLNYYKGHH

-463 IQDEDQTFNYVS
+463 IQNEDQTFNYVS

>member
-1 MKRGGLTAMKTS
+1 MKTL
-13 NTTTAALS
+13 NQTTTALS

-26 EFLNV
+26 KFLNV

-39 LRNQG
+39 LRDQG

-57 FTLNDCE
+57 FTLSDCE
-64 SFIANNYG
+64 TFIANNYG
-72 IFYNDFVNRY
+72 IFYNNFVNRY
-82 SNGKRNEAIMYQI
+82 FNGKGNESIMYQI

-109 GKVYYYIRNLP
+109 GKTYYYIRNLP
-120 LYCDDQGSIIKFRSK
+120 LYCDDQGSIIK
-135 GFTSKEE
+135 
-142 AEAERIRMIVD
+142 
-153 RDNGVYKYYF
+153 
-163 IEVGQIQQASKKKVP
+163 
-178 PGANQSYYDFCI
+178 FCI

-214 KSFFGT
+214 KLFFGT
-220 TPISD
+220 TPISE
-225 LSKASLQ
+225 LSKALLQ

-264 NFYDSLVKPIS
+264 NYYDSLVKPVS

-281 KEALTVKET
+281 KEALTVSET

-308 LFQCGLR
+308 LFQCGVR

-320 ALHWDEIEII
+320 ALQWDEIEII
-330 DDCKAKVHVNS
+330 DECKAKIHVNA

-347 HGMNRKTPKTH
+347 CGMNRKEPKTR

-364 PISSSYTISVLKRAR
+364 PISNSYTISVLKRAL
-379 ATSKGKLWVAENE
+379 AMSKGNLWVAENK
-392 TGLRPIDKH
+392 TGLRPLDKH
-401 NFSKRYFTKVGK
+401 NFSKRYFTRVGK

-463 IQDEDQTFNYVS
+463 IQDEEQTFNYVS

>member
-1 MKRGGLTAMKTS
+1 MKTS

-39 LRNQG
+39 LRDQG

-82 SNGKRNEAIMYQI
+82 SNGKRNESIMYQI

-109 GKVYYYIRNLP
+109 GKTYYYIRNLP
-120 LYCDDQGSIIKFRSK
+120 LYCDDQGKIIKFRSK

-142 AEAERIRMIVD
+142 AEAERKRRILD
-153 RDNGVYKYYF
+153 RDNGLYKYHF
-163 IEVGQIQQASKKKVP
+163 IECDQIQESSKKKVP
-178 PGANQSYYDFCI
+178 TGANQSYYDFCI

-199 EATRKLYL
+199 ESTRKLYL
-207 DITENRI
+207 DITKNRI
-214 KSFFGT
+214 KPFFGT

-225 LSKASLQ
+225 LSKSLLQ
-232 QFVDQYTT
+232 QFVDQYST
-240 NIRKTFIVLSLTL
+240 NIKKTFIVLSLTL
-253 KKLYSLDLIPT
+253 KKLHSLDLIPT
-264 NFYDSLVKPIS
+264 NFYSSLIKPAS

-281 KEALTVKET
+281 KEALTVNET
-290 QCFLDYYKGHH
+290 QSFLNYYKGHH
-301 LEHCMLL
+301 LEHCVLL

-320 ALHWDEIEII
+320 SLQWDEIEII

-341 SWGETQ
+341 SWGETKY
-347 HGMNRKTPKTH
+347 GMNRKEPKTH

-364 PISSSYTISVLKRAR
+364 PISSTYTISVLKRAR
-379 ATSKGKLWVAENE
+379 AASKGNLWVAENE
-392 TGLRPIDKH
+392 TGLRPIDKS
-401 NFSKRYFTKVGK
+401 NFTKRYFAKVGK
-413 ELGIEKHLSSHVA
+413 KLGIEKHLSSHVA

-451 STAMIIK
+451 NTTMIIK

-463 IQDEDQTFNYVS
+463 IQDEEQTFNYVS